1 MLYYVMKER
10 DRMMLKRKNDSVDYA
25 KLNEGLRL
33 GVNIL
38 KIVFILAIVMLVFI
52 CSKLLSDWKILP
64 FLGRILAVI
73 SPLFIGIG
81 IAWLFDPFVTYLNKK
96 GVSRILGT
104 IFVYVIFL
112 SFIYLLIRLMVPSIT
127 NQLND
132 LAKSVPDFIN
142 YLKDNIDRF
151 FDNLNTMGDYNFTD
165 IKIGIYDS
173 INNLSKSLTVD
184 LPTMIMNLI
193 TNIISGGVNL
203 LIGLL
208 VGLYMLFDFNNV
220 KKHLY
225 SLVPNKYQKDTITL
239 LESLN
244 NNLKSYVQGTLLIMF
259 ILFVFQSIALGIA
272 GLEAPMVF
280 GLFCAVTN
288 VIPYIGPYIGG
299 APAVIVGLSI
309 SPMTGLFVLIAVVL
323 AQTLESY
330 FLQPVVM
337 GKTMKLHPVTI
348 MLGLLIFG
356 HFFGIIGMIL
366 ATPVISIFK
375 TIFQFFNQKYSIM
388 ERITDN

>member
-1 MLYYVMKER
+1 MFK
-10 DRMMLKRKNDSVDYA
+10 KKSDSVDYL
-25 KLNEGLRL
+25 KLNEGIRI

-38 KIVFILAIVMLVFI
+38 KIIFILAIVSLIFI
-52 CSKLLSDWKILP
+52 CSKLLGDWKILP
-64 FLGRILAVI
+64 FIGNILSVI

-81 IAWLFDPFVTYLNKK
+81 LAWLFDPLVTFLQKK
-96 GVSRILGT
+96 GVSRILGS
-104 IFVYVIFL
+104 IFVYIIFL
-112 SFIYLLIRLMVPSIT
+112 SFIYLLIRLMIPSIT

-132 LAKSVPDFIN
+132 LAQSVPTFIN
-142 YLKDNIDRF
+142 YLKDNIDSF
-151 FDNLNTMGDYNFTD
+151 FDNLNNLGDYNFTD

-184 LPTMIMNLI
+184 LPTTVMNVI
-193 TNIISGGVNL
+193 TSIVSGGVNL

-208 VGLYMLFDFNNV
+208 VGLYMLFDFDNV

-225 SLVPNKYQKDTITL
+225 SLIPKKYQKDTISL
-239 LESLN
+239 LNKLN
-244 NNLKSYVQGTLLIMF
+244 HNLKSYVHGTFLIMF
-259 ILFVFQSIALGIA
+259 ILFVFQSIALSIA

-280 GLFCAVTN
+280 GLFCAITN
-288 VIPYIGPYIGG
+288 VIPYVGPYIGG
-299 APAVIVGLSI
+299 VPAVVVGLSI

-348 MLGLLIFG
+348 MLGLLLFG

-375 TIFQFFNQKYSIM
+375 TIFQFFNQKFSIM

>member
-1 MLYYVMKER
+1 MVKEKGDKMLR
-10 DRMMLKRKNDSVDYA
+10 RKNDSLDYG
-25 KLNEGLRL
+25 KLNEGIRIS
-33 GVNIL
+33 VNIL
-38 KIVFILAIVMLVFI
+38 KIVFILVIVCLVFI
-52 CSKLLSDWKILP
+52 CSKLIGDWKILP
-64 FLGRILAVI
+64 FIGKMLTII
-73 SPLFIGIG
+73 SPLFIGIAL
-81 IAWLFDPFVTYLNKK
+81 AWLFDPFVSSLQKK
-96 GVSRILGT
+96 GVSRILGS
-104 IFVYVIFL
+104 IFVYILFL

-142 YLKDNIDRF
+142 YLKDNIDSF
-151 FDNLNTMGDYNFTD
+151 FDNLNNLGNYNFTD

-173 INNLSKSLTVD
+173 INDLSKSLTVD
-184 LPTMIMNLI
+184 LPTTIVNVI
-193 TNIISGGVNL
+193 SNIVSGGVNL

-208 VGLYMLFDFNNV
+208 VGLYMLFDFDNV
-220 KKHLY
+220 KKHLH
-225 SLVPNKYQKDTITL
+225 SLIPKKYQKDTVALINK
-239 LESLN
+239 LN
-244 NNLKSYVQGTLLIMF
+244 NNLKSYVHGTLLIMF
-259 ILFVFQSIALGIA
+259 ILFIFQSVALWIA

-299 APAVIVGLSI
+299 VPAVVVGLSI
-309 SPMTGLFVLIAVVL
+309 SPMTGIFALIAVVL

-330 FLQPVVM
+330 FLQPIVM

-348 MLGLLIFG
+348 MLGLLLFG

-366 ATPVISIFK
+366 ATPVISILK
-375 TIFQFFNQKYSIM
+375 TIFQFFNEKYSIM

>member
-1 MLYYVMKER
+1 MFKKKS
-10 DRMMLKRKNDSVDYA
+10 DAVDYLR
-25 KLNEGLRL
+25 LNEGIRI

-38 KIVFILAIVMLVFI
+38 KIIFVLAIVSLVFI
-52 CSKLLSDWKILP
+52 CSKLLGDWKILP
-64 FLGRILAVI
+64 FIGNILSVI

-81 IAWLFDPFVTYLNKK
+81 LAWLFDPLVTFLQKK
-96 GVSRILGT
+96 GVSRILGS
-104 IFVYVIFL
+104 IFVYIIFL
-112 SFIYLLIRLMVPSIT
+112 SFIYLLIRLMIPSIT

-132 LAKSVPDFIN
+132 LAQSVPTFIN
-142 YLKDNIDRF
+142 YLKDNIDSF
-151 FDNLNTMGDYNFTD
+151 FDNLNNLGDYNFTD

-184 LPTMIMNLI
+184 LPSTVMGVVTSIV
-193 TNIISGGVNL
+193 SGGVNL

-208 VGLYMLFDFNNV
+208 VGLYMLFDFDNV

-225 SLVPNKYQKDTITL
+225 SLIPKKYQKDTISL
-239 LESLN
+239 LNKLN
-244 NNLKSYVQGTLLIMF
+244 RNLKSYVHGTFLIMF
-259 ILFVFQSIALGIA
+259 ILFIFQSIALSIA

-280 GLFCAVTN
+280 GLFCAITN
-288 VIPYIGPYIGG
+288 VIPYVGPYIGG
-299 APAVIVGLSI
+299 VPAVVVGLSI

-348 MLGLLIFG
+348 MLGLLLFG

-375 TIFQFFNQKYSIM
+375 TVFQFFNEKFSIM

>member
-1 MLYYVMKER
+1 ML
-10 DRMMLKRKNDSVDYA
+10 RKKSDSVDYE
-25 KLNEGLRL
+25 KLNEGIRI

-38 KIVFILAIVMLVFI
+38 KIFFVLAIVCLVFI
-52 CSKLLSDWKILP
+52 CSKLLDDWKILP
-64 FLGRILAVI
+64 FIGQMLSII
-73 SPLFIGIG
+73 SPLFIGIV
-81 IAWLFDPFVTYLNKK
+81 IAWMFDPLVTYLHKK
-96 GVSRILGT
+96 GVSRILGA

-112 SFIYLLIRLMVPSIT
+112 SFIYLLIRLMIPSIA

-132 LAKSVPDFIN
+132 LAQSVPTFIN
-142 YLKDNIDRF
+142 YLKDNIDSF
-151 FDNLNTMGDYNFTD
+151 FDNLDKLGDFNFTD

-184 LPTMIMNLI
+184 LPTTVM
-193 TNIISGGVNL
+193 NIISSIVSGGVNL

-208 VGLYMLFDFNNV
+208 VGLYMLFDFDNV

-225 SLVPNKYQKDTITL
+225 SLIPNKYQKDTVTL
-239 LESLN
+239 LKKLN
-244 NNLKSYVQGTLLIMF
+244 NNLKSYVHGTLLIMF
-259 ILFVFQSIALGIA
+259 ILFVFQSLALSLA

-288 VIPYIGPYIGG
+288 VIPYVGPYIGG
-299 APAVIVGLSI
+299 IPAVVVGLSI
-309 SPMTGLFVLIAVVL
+309 SPMTGLFVLIAVVV
-323 AQTLESY
+323 AQSLESY

-356 HFFGIIGMIL
+356 HFFGILGMIL
-366 ATPVISIFK
+366 ATPIISIFK
-375 TIFQFFNQKYSIM
+375 TVFQFFNEKFSIM

>member
-1 MLYYVMKER
+1 MLR
-10 DRMMLKRKNDSVDYA
+10 RKSDSVDYA
-25 KLNEGLRL
+25 KLNEGIRI

-38 KIVFILAIVMLVFI
+38 KIVFVLVIVSLVFI
-52 CSKLLSDWKILP
+52 CSKLLGDWKILP
-64 FLGRILAVI
+64 FIGKILGII
-73 SPLFIGIG
+73 SPLFIGIV

-104 IFVYVIFL
+104 IFVYIIFL
-112 SFIYLLIRLMVPSIT
+112 SFIYLLIRLMVPSIS

-132 LAKSVPDFIN
+132 LAQSVPSFIN
-142 YLKDNIDRF
+142 YLKDNIDGF
-151 FDNLNTMGDYNFTD
+151 FDNMNRLGDFNFTD

-184 LPTMIMNLI
+184 LPTTLM
-193 TNIISGGVNL
+193 NIISSIVSGGLNL

-208 VGLYMLFDFNNV
+208 VGLYVLFDFDSV

-225 SLVPNKYQKDTITL
+225 SLIPDKYQKDTVSL
-239 LESLN
+239 LTSLN
-244 NNLKSYVQGTLLIMF
+244 NNLKSYVHGTLLIML
-259 ILFVFQSIALGIA
+259 ILFIFQSIALSLA

-280 GLFCAVTN
+280 GLFCAITN
-288 VIPYIGPYIGG
+288 VIPYVGPYIGG
-299 APAVIVGLSI
+299 APAVVVGFSI
-309 SPMTGLFVLIAVVL
+309 SPMTGVFVLIAVVI
-323 AQTLESY
+323 AQLLESY

-348 MLGLLIFG
+348 MIGLLIFG
-356 HFFGIIGMIL
+356 HFFGILGMIL
-366 ATPVISIFK
+366 ATPVISILK
-375 TIFQFFNQKYSIM
+375 TIFQFFNEKYSIM

>member
-1 MLYYVMKER
+1 MLR
-10 DRMMLKRKNDSVDYA
+10 RKSDSVDYA
-25 KLNEGLRL
+25 KLNEGIRI

-38 KIVFILAIVMLVFI
+38 KIVFILVIVSLVFI
-52 CSKLLSDWKILP
+52 CSKLLGDWKILP
-64 FLGRILAVI
+64 FIGKILGII
-73 SPLFIGIG
+73 SPLFIGIV

-104 IFVYVIFL
+104 IFVYIIFL
-112 SFIYLLIRLMVPSIT
+112 SFIYLLIRLMVPSIS

-132 LAKSVPDFIN
+132 LAQSVPSFIN
-142 YLKDNIDRF
+142 YLKDNIDGF
-151 FDNLNTMGDYNFTD
+151 FDNMNRLGDFNFTD

-184 LPTMIMNLI
+184 LPTTLM
-193 TNIISGGVNL
+193 NIISSIVSGSLNL

-208 VGLYMLFDFNNV
+208 VGLYVLFDFDSV

-225 SLVPNKYQKDTITL
+225 SLIPDKYQKDTVSL
-239 LESLN
+239 LTSLN
-244 NNLKSYVQGTLLIMF
+244 NNLKSYVHGTLLIML
-259 ILFVFQSIALGIA
+259 ILFVFQSIALSLA

-280 GLFCAVTN
+280 GLFCAITN
-288 VIPYIGPYIGG
+288 VIPYVGPYIGG
-299 APAVIVGLSI
+299 APAVVVGFSI
-309 SPMTGLFVLIAVVL
+309 SPMTGVFVLIAVVI
-323 AQTLESY
+323 AQLLESY

-348 MLGLLIFG
+348 MIGLLIFG
-356 HFFGIIGMIL
+356 HFFGILGMIL
-366 ATPVISIFK
+366 ATPVISILK
-375 TIFQFFNQKYSIM
+375 TIFQFFNEKYSIM

>member
-1 MLYYVMKER
+1 MFK
-10 DRMMLKRKNDSVDYA
+10 KKNNDSIDYG
-25 KLNEGLRL
+25 KLNEGIRI

-38 KIVFILAIVMLVFI
+38 KIFFILSIVVLIFI
-52 CSKLLSDWKILP
+52 CSRLFSDWKILP
-64 FLGRILAVI
+64 FIGKILTII
-73 SPLFIGIG
+73 SPLFIGIV
-81 IAWLFDPFVTYLNKK
+81 IAWLFDPFVTYLHKK
-96 GVSRILGT
+96 GVSRILGA

-112 SFIYLLIRLMVPSIT
+112 SLIYLLIRLMIPSIS

-132 LAKSVPDFIN
+132 LAQSVPTFIN
-142 YLKDNIDRF
+142 YLKNNIDNF
-151 FDNLNTMGDYNFTD
+151 FENLNNLGDFNFTD

-184 LPTMIMNLI
+184 LPTTIMNAI
-193 TNIISGGVNL
+193 SNIISGGVNL

-208 VGLYMLFDFNNV
+208 VGLYMLFDFDNV

-225 SLVPNKYQKDTITL
+225 SLIPNKYQDDVVSL
-239 LESLN
+239 LDKLN
-244 NNLKSYVQGTLLIMF
+244 NNLKSYVHGTLLIMF
-259 ILFVFQSIALGIA
+259 ILFVFQSIALWIA

-288 VIPYIGPYIGG
+288 VIPYVGPYIGG

-309 SPMTGLFVLIAVVL
+309 SPMTGLFVLIAIVL

-337 GKTMKLHPVTI
+337 GKTIKLHPVKI

-366 ATPVISIFK
+366 ATPVISVLK
-375 TIFQFFNQKYSIM
+375 TIFQYLNKKFAIM

>member
-1 MLYYVMKER
+1 
-10 DRMMLKRKNDSVDYA
+10 MLKRKNDSLDYG
-25 KLNEGLRL
+25 KLNEGIRI
-33 GVNIL
+33 GVNLL
-38 KIVFILAIVMLVFI
+38 KIVFVLTIVCLVFI
-52 CSKLLSDWKILP
+52 CSKLLADWGILP
-64 FLGRILAVI
+64 FLGKILSII
-73 SPLFIGIG
+73 SPFFIGIG

-96 GVSRILGT
+96 GVNRILGT

-112 SFIYLLIRLMVPSIT
+112 SFIYLLIRLMIPSIT

-132 LAKSVPDFIN
+132 LAQSVPTFIN
-142 YLKDNIDRF
+142 YLKDNIDSF
-151 FDNLNTMGDYNFTD
+151 FDSLNNGGDYNFTD

-173 INNLSKSLTVD
+173 INSLSKSLTVD
-184 LPTMIMNLI
+184 LPTTIMNVVS
-193 TNIISGGVNL
+193 NIVSGGVSL
-203 LIGLL
+203 LVGLL
-208 VGLYMLFDFNNV
+208 VGLYMLFDFDNV

-225 SLVPNKYQKDTITL
+225 SLIPKKYQKDTVSL
-239 LESLN
+239 LNKLN
-244 NNLKSYVQGTLLIMF
+244 HNLKSYVHGTLMIML
-259 ILFVFQSIALGIA
+259 ILFVFQSIALSIA

-280 GLFCAVTN
+280 GLFCAITN

-309 SPMTGLFVLIAVVL
+309 SPMTGIFVLIAVVI
-323 AQTLESY
+323 AQFLESY

-356 HFFGIIGMIL
+356 HFFGIIGMIF

-375 TIFQFFNQKYSIM
+375 TIFQFFNEKYSFM
-388 ERITDN
+388 ERIKDN

>member
-1 MLYYVMKER
+1 
-10 DRMMLKRKNDSVDYA
+10 MLKRKNDAVDYG
-25 KLNEGLRL
+25 KLNEGIRI

-38 KIVFILAIVMLVFI
+38 KIAFILSIVMLIFI
-52 CSKLLSDWKILP
+52 CSKLLADWKILP
-64 FLGRILAVI
+64 FMGKLLTII
-73 SPLFIGIG
+73 SPLFIGIL
-81 IAWLFDPFVTYLNKK
+81 IAWLFDPLVTYLNTK
-96 GVSRILGT
+96 GVSRILGA

-132 LAKSVPDFIN
+132 LAQSVPSFIN
-142 YLKDNIDRF
+142 YLKDNIDSF
-151 FDNLNTMGDYNFTD
+151 FDNLNRLGDYNFTD

-184 LPTMIMNLI
+184 LPTTIMNAI
-193 TNIISGGVNL
+193 SSIISGGVNL

-220 KKHLY
+220 KTHLY
-225 SLVPNKYQKDTITL
+225 SLIPRKYQKDTVYL
-239 LESLN
+239 LKQLN
-244 NNLKSYVQGTLLIMF
+244 NNLKSYVNGTLLIMF
-259 ILFVFQSIALGIA
+259 ILFIFQSIALSIA

-309 SPMTGLFVLIAVVL
+309 SPMTGVFVLIAVVL

-348 MLGLLIFG
+348 M
-356 HFFGIIGMIL
+356 
-366 ATPVISIFK
+366 
-375 TIFQFFNQKYSIM
+375 
-388 ERITDN
+388 

>member
-1 MLYYVMKER
+1 ML
-10 DRMMLKRKNDSVDYA
+10 RKKSDSVDYG
-25 KLNEGLRL
+25 KLNEGIRI

-38 KIVFILAIVMLVFI
+38 KIFFVLAIVCLVFI
-52 CSKLLSDWKILP
+52 CSKLLDDWKILP
-64 FLGRILAVI
+64 FIKQMLSII
-73 SPLFIGIG
+73 SPLFIGIV
-81 IAWLFDPFVTYLNKK
+81 IAWMFDPLVTYLNKK
-96 GVSRILGT
+96 GVSRILGA

-112 SFIYLLIRLMVPSIT
+112 SFIYLLIRLMIPSIA

-132 LAKSVPDFIN
+132 LAQSVPTFIN
-142 YLKDNIDRF
+142 YLKDNIDSF
-151 FDNLNTMGDYNFTD
+151 FDNLDKLGDFNFTD

-184 LPTMIMNLI
+184 LPTTIMN
-193 TNIISGGVNL
+193 IISSIVSGGVNL

-208 VGLYMLFDFNNV
+208 VGLYMLFDFDNV

-225 SLVPNKYQKDTITL
+225 SLIPNRYQKDTITL
-239 LESLN
+239 LDKLN
-244 NNLKSYVQGTLLIMF
+244 NNLKSYVHGTLLIMF
-259 ILFVFQSIALGIA
+259 ILFVFQSLALSLA

-288 VIPYIGPYIGG
+288 VIPYVGPYIGG
-299 APAVIVGLSI
+299 IPAVVVGLSI
-309 SPMTGLFVLIAVVL
+309 SPMTGLFVLIAVVV
-323 AQTLESY
+323 AQSLESY
-330 FLQPVVM
+330 FLQPIVM

-356 HFFGIIGMIL
+356 HFFGILGMIL
-366 ATPVISIFK
+366 ATPVISILK
-375 TIFQFFNQKYSIM
+375 TVFQFFNEKYSIM